1 MVAMSVAACS
11 NDVTPTNPTG
21 IPSVAGTW
29 AGTYH
34 VKSCSDT
41 INGAPGPVCPSLV
54 DSPEATNPASTQP
67 VQVTITQQQD
77 QLTGTLAFSG
87 WYVLNVPVSGRV
99 DVSGRVWLQGSG
111 TIADSGCPTTS
122 GTFSVSGWVAD
133 LNRSHDGMSGVFTLS
148 GTKRLSACL
157 FSNYTLQADG
167 VLINLKGSTSTPTS
181 PTTKTSSKP

>member
-1 MVAMSVAACS
+1 MVAMSVAGCS
-11 NDVTPTNPTG
+11 SDVTPTNPTG
-21 IPSVAGTW
+21 TPSVAGTW

-34 VKSCSDT
+34 VKSCTDT
-41 INGAPGPVCPSLV
+41 INGAPGTVCPSLV
-54 DSPEATNPASTQP
+54 DSPDAPNPASTQP

-87 WYVLNVPVSGRV
+87 WYVLNVPVTGRV
-99 DVSGRVWLQGSG
+99 DVSGRMWLQGSG
-111 TIADSGCPTTS
+111 TISDAGCPTTS
-122 GTFSVSGWVAD
+122 GQFSVSGWVSD

-167 VLINLKGSTSTPTS
+167 VLINLKGSSSTPTS
-181 PTTKTSSKP
+181 PTTTSKH